1 MPLRTAVQGDRGG
14 CWGSPQ
20 LQTLQFRPADA
31 PQGHRA
37 ALLGLVGPRCLREFM
52 TPLISLRTWEVIS
65 ALGLTGEW
73 EALILLTEGF
83 RPVTRRHHCFPWKLM
98 SKRLP

>member
-20 LQTLQFRPADA
+20 LQTLEVRPADA

-37 ALLGLVGPRCLREFM
+37 ALLGLVGPWCLREFM

-65 ALGLTGEW
+65 ASGLTGEW

-83 RPVTRRHHCFPWKLM
+83 RPGDTATPLFPLEVNE
-98 SKRLP
+98 